1 MKTISDYIKE
11 HTAFICGI
19 LGGFLVFSIII
30 CVSIGPV
37 YIPFDCVW
45 QTILYRLFKYTETI
59 AIAENTQNIIWHLRV
74 PRVLLS
80 VMVGMSLSLA
90 GVAMQAFTRNPL
102 ADPYILGISSGAS
115 FGAVLTMATGV
126 LGFLGP
132 YKIQLGAFIGAITA
146 ITLVYTLSKS
156 GRTVTPIKLI
166 LVGVAVSAM
175 FGAFTNFTV
184 YNAPDDSKVREA
196 IFWILGGVAGV
207 KWIELLPLS
216 IVILPAIGTMFYLS
230 SSLNAMMMGDSTA
243 ITLGVNINT
252 VRKILIVLTAI
263 LTGIAVS
270 VSGAIGFVGLVI
282 PHIARSVV
290 GADHRKVIPIAI
302 LCGGIFLLW
311 VDVGARMLDMPKEIP
326 IGILTSMIGAP
337 FFLWMI
343 RARKYTFGEK
353 S

>member
-1 MKTISDYIKE
+1 MKKVSKYIKK
-11 HTAFICGI
+11 HTLLICII
-19 LGGFLVFSIII
+19 LVVFLVLSIII
-30 CVSIGPV
+30 CIGIGPV
-37 YIPFDCVW
+37 YIEFSHVW
-45 QTILYRLFKYTETI
+45 KTIFHKLFKYKDITGI
-59 AIAENTQNIIWHLRV
+59 QDNTQNIIWHLRV

-90 GVAMQAFTRNPL
+90 GVAMQAFTKNPL
-102 ADPYILGISSGAS
+102 ADPYVLGISSGAS
-115 FGAVLTMATGV
+115 FGAVFTMSTGAFAL
-126 LGFLGP
+126 LGA
-132 YKIQLGAFIGAITA
+132 YKIQFGAFIGAIIA

-175 FGAFTNFTV
+175 FGALTNFTV
-184 YNAPDDSKVREA
+184 YNSPDDAKVREA

-207 KWIELLPLS
+207 KWVELLPLAL
-216 IVILPAIGTMFYLS
+216 VLPPAVCTMFYLS
-230 SSLNAMMMGDSTA
+230 ASLNAMMMGDNSA

-252 VRKILIVLTAI
+252 VRKVLIVLTAI

-270 VSGAIGFVGLVI
+270 VAGAIGFVGLVI
-282 PHIARSVV
+282 PHIVRSLV
-290 GADHRKVIPIAI
+290 GADHRKVIPLSI
-302 LCGGIFLLW
+302 LCGGVFLVW
-311 VDVGARMLDMPKEIP
+311 IDVGARMLDVPKEIP

-343 RARKYTFGEK
+343 NARKYSFGEK